1 VFAAAAAMCEDD
13 DSAWRAATAT
23 ATTTTSPA
31 AAAAA
36 SAAAGAAALRR
47 IASCVSPQDKLRQL
61 RAALDTLTDG
71 DQVDA
76 DGLVERVVAAL
87 RCPQPPPTEPPP
99 TATPPSPA
107 AVDVTAAMTEVPL
120 WHAEC
125 TFIENTLRAGDW
137 SVGAESYALT
147 TLLQVPYSAVLHLPC
162 VSIHISHPCVLHSR
176 HCMRLEPC
184 TPSPKAASAVAVRPT
199 T

>member
-1 VFAAAAAMCEDD
+1 MCEDD

-36 SAAAGAAALRR
+36 AAAAASSAGAAALRR
-47 IASCVSPQDKLRQL
+47 VASCVSPQDKLRQL

-76 DGLVERVVAAL
+76 DGLVERVVEAL
-87 RCPQPPPTEPPP
+87 RCPQPPP

-107 AVDVTAAMTEVPL
+107 AVDVAAAMTETTL

-147 TLLQVPYSAVLHLPC
+147 TLLQVLYSAVLWCASRACSCHS
-162 VSIHISHPCVLHSR
+162 VSSHPCCVLYSR
-176 HCMRLEPC
+176 HCMRLEPY
-184 TPSPKAASAVAVRPT
+184 TPRPEAASAAVRRT